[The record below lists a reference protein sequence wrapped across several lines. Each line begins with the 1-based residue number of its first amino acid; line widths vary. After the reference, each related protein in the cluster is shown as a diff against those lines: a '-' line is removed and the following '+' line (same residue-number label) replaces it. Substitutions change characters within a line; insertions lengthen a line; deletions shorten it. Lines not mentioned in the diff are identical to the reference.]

1 MDDKLKSALG
11 GATPPSP
18 STEAREQALAAAMA
32 AFDDAQET
40 KNAHGVQGISWGE
53 RLRSIVSKT
62 KGTWTM
68 DMRIPL
74 GATFAAI
81 LVLPLGIALM
91 NQTSLSPLDQLFE
104 RSGQGSAEQRSAQ
117 VEVQQGAAPAEISSE
132 MEMADSLPAEP
143 VPTPVAPAPM
153 TTQRLSPIAAPSG
166 VQDFGNL
173 IAGQAGDQ
181 FTAFDEGGVQI
192 VADNP
197 VSTFSIDVDTAA
209 YAYVRRA
216 LEMGQMPPSDAVRVE
231 ELVNYFDYA
240 YPTPTGDAPFET
252 SVAVTASPWNAQ
264 NRLVHIGIQ
273 GEAVDLDAVPPA
285 NLVLLID
292 TSGSMDE
299 PSKLPLLK
307 RAFALLVN
315 EMGPEDKISIVTYA
329 GSAGIVLEPTP
340 ASEKATILQAIDD
353 LMPGGSTAGAQGIEA
368 AYRLAEK
375 AMIEGGTN
383 RILLATD
390 GDFNVGLSDP
400 DGLEGYIETKRD
412 EGIFLSVLGF
422 GTGNYN
428 DAVMQSLA
436 QAGNGNAAYIDSYS
450 EARKVLVEEMGGTL
464 LTIAK
469 DVKIQVEFNPQTV
482 SEYRLIGYETRA
494 LARED
499 FNNDAVDAGDIGA
512 GHTVTAIYEITPVGA
527 RGSVDPLRYG
537 ADATVAAG
545 GDAGEFGF
553 LKLRYK
559 APDGD
564 VSELIETPIRVDAD
578 PAMAREDMDF
588 ATAVAAFGQ
597 KLRGSTHLRAMEW
610 SEIRALAASAV
621 GNDPTGRRAEFLR
634 LVDIAESL
642 DN

>member
-11 GATPPSP
+11 RVTPPSP
-18 STEAREQALAAAMA
+18 SSEAREQALVAAMA
-32 AFDDAQET
+32 AFDDAQA
-40 KNAHGVQGISWGE
+40 KRNAHSVQGMSWGE

-74 GATFAAI
+74 GAIFAAI
-81 LVLPLGIALM
+81 VVLPLGIALM

-104 RSGQGSAEQRSAQ
+104 RPGQGNAGQQSVQ
-117 VEVQQGAAPAEISSE
+117 VEVQQGAAPAEMSSE
-132 MEMADSLPAEP
+132 MEMADSLLAEP
-143 VPTPVAPAPM
+143 APMPVAPAPM
-153 TTQRLSPIAAPSG
+153 TTQRLSTVAAPSSA
-166 VQDFGNL
+166 QDFGNML
-173 IAGQAGDQ
+173 AGGAGDR
-181 FTAFDEGGVQI
+181 FAAFDEGGVQI

-231 ELVNYFDYA
+231 ELVNYFDYG

-315 EMGPEDKISIVTYA
+315 EMGPDDTISIVTYA
-329 GSAGIVLEPTP
+329 GSAGVVLEPTP

-353 LMPGGSTAGAQGIEA
+353 LVPGGSTAGAQGIEA

-383 RILLATD
+383 RVLLATD

-400 DGLEGYIETKRD
+400 DGLESYIETKRD
-412 EGIFLSVLGF
+412 AGIFLSVLGF

-537 ADATVAAG
+537 VDAAVAAG
-545 GDAGEFGF
+545 GDAGELGF

-564 VSELIETPIRVDAD
+564 VSELIETPVRADAD
-578 PAMAREDMDF
+578 PAMAPEDLDF

-597 KLRGSTHLRAMEW
+597 KLRGSTHLRTMEW

-621 GNDPTGRRAEFLR
+621 GSDPTGRRAEFLR

>member
-1 MDDKLKSALG
+1 
-11 GATPPSP
+11 
-18 STEAREQALAAAMA
+18 
-32 AFDDAQET
+32 
-40 KNAHGVQGISWGE
+40 
-53 RLRSIVSKT
+53 
-62 KGTWTM
+62 M

-74 GATFAAI
+74 GATFAAL
-81 LVLPLGIALM
+81 LVLPLGVAMM
-91 NQTSLSPLDQLFE
+91 NQTALTPLDQLFE
-104 RSGQGSAEQRSAQ
+104 SPRQDSAGRERVQADAPQ
-117 VEVQQGAAPAEISSE
+117 EVAEVEALADRERADVAAAEPAPIPMAAPAPE
-132 MEMADSLPAEP
+132 M
-143 VPTPVAPAPM
+143 
-153 TTQRLSPIAAPSG
+153 TQRLSTAAPMG
-166 VQDFGNL
+166 GGALGNPVD
-173 IAGQAGDQ
+173 AGGGDR
-181 FTAFDEGGVQI
+181 FAAFEEGGVQI

-197 VSTFSIDVDTAA
+197 VATFSIDVDTAA

-216 LEMGQMPPSDAVRVE
+216 LEMGQIPPSDAVRVE
-231 ELVNYFDYA
+231 ELINYFDYS
-240 YPTPTGDAPFET
+240 YPAPTGDVPFET
-252 SVAVTASPWNAQ
+252 SVAVTASPWNPE

-273 GEAVDLDAVPPA
+273 GETIDLDAVPPA

-315 EMGPEDKISIVTYA
+315 EMGPEDTISIVTYA

-340 ASEKATILQAIDD
+340 ASEKATILQAIED
-353 LMPGGSTAGAQGIEA
+353 LVPGGSTAGAQGIEA
-368 AYRLAEK
+368 AYDLAEK
-375 AMIEGGTN
+375 AMVEGGTN
-383 RILLATD
+383 RVLLATD

-400 DGLEGYIETKRD
+400 DGLESYIETQRD
-412 EGIFLSVLGF
+412 AGIFLSVLGF

-482 SEYRLIGYETRA
+482 AEYRLIGYETRA

-512 GHTVTAIYEITPVGA
+512 GHTVTAIYEVTPVGF

-537 ADATVAAG
+537 NDEAVAPG
-545 GDAGEFGF
+545 TNDDELGF

-578 PAMAREDMDF
+578 TAMASDDLDF
-588 ATAVAAFGQ
+588 AAAVAAFGQ
-597 KLRGSTHLRAMEW
+597 KLRGSTHLRAMDW

-621 GNDPTGRRAEFLR
+621 EGDPTGRRAEFLR
-634 LVDIAESL
+634 LIDIAESL
-642 DN
+642 EN

>member
-11 GATPPSP
+11 GVTPPPAS
-18 STEAREQALAAAMA
+18 SDARELALAAAMT
-32 AFDDAQET
+32 AFDDAQEQ
-40 KNAHGVQGISWGE
+40 KNAHGVQGMRSGE
-53 RLRSIVSKT
+53 RLRSIVSKI

-74 GATFAAI
+74 GATFAAL
-81 LVLPLGIALM
+81 LVLPLGVAMM
-91 NQTSLSPLDQLFE
+91 NRTPLTPLDQLFGRPEQESAGRE
-104 RSGQGSAEQRSAQ
+104 RVQAEAPQAETSAG
-117 VEVQQGAAPAEISSE
+117 VSSD
-132 MEMADSLPAEP
+132 MEMADTMIAEP
-143 VPTPVAPAPM
+143 APMPAAAPAPGM
-153 TTQRLSPIAAPSG
+153 TQRLSNVMPSG
-166 VQDFGNL
+166 AQEFGG
-173 IAGQAGDQ
+173 AASGVSGDR

-209 YAYVRRA
+209 YAYVRRS
-216 LEMGQMPPSDAVRVE
+216 LEMGQIPPADAVRVE
-231 ELVNYFDYA
+231 ELVNYFDYN
-240 YPTPTGDAPFET
+240 YPAPVGDAPFET
-252 SVAVTASPWNAQ
+252 SVAVTESPWNPE

-273 GEAVDLDAVPPA
+273 GEPVDLDAVPPA

-299 PSKLPLLK
+299 ASKLPLLK

-315 EMGPEDKISIVTYA
+315 EMGAEDSISIVTYA
-329 GSAGIVLEPTP
+329 GRAGVVLEPTP
-340 ASEKATILQAIDD
+340 ASDKATILQAIED
-353 LMPGGSTAGAQGIEA
+353 LVPGGSTAGAQGIEA
-368 AYRLAEK
+368 AYDLAER
-375 AMIEGGTN
+375 AMIDSGTN
-383 RILLATD
+383 RVLLATD

-400 DGLEGYIETKRD
+400 DGLESFIETKRD

-482 SEYRLIGYETRA
+482 SEYRLIGYETRG

-499 FNNDAVDAGDIGA
+499 FNDDAVDAGDIGA
-512 GHTVTAIYEITPVGA
+512 GHTVTAIYEITPAGA

-537 ADATVAAG
+537 SDVAVAPDG
-545 GDAGEFGF
+545 NDDELGF

-564 VSELIETPIRVDAD
+564 VSELIEKPIRLDTGT
-578 PAMAREDMDF
+578 AMASGDLNF

-597 KLRGSTHLRAMEW
+597 KLKGLTHLRTMSW
-610 SEIRALAASAV
+610 PEIRALAASAIED
-621 GNDPTGRRAEFLR
+621 DPTGRRAEFLG

-642 DN
+642 AN